1 MLLRVLFY
9 SLHMLVLVPVGW
21 VRRIGSFSRFS
32 PSFHRGPTSWD
43 RSCRFDQSNENSEKM
58 PCRRSYTKI

>member
-21 VRRIGSFSRFS
+21 LRRIGNSSRFS
-32 PSFHRGPTSWD
+32 PSFHRAPTSWD
-43 RSCRFDQSNENSEKM
+43 RCYRLDPSNENWEKM